1 MAVARMRSPLYRL
14 SGVSKRYNQGFN
26 IHIETLDIPRSGI
39 FALLGPNG
47 AGKSTLLRL
56 LHFLEPVEAGEIQF
70 RGEAISYPPVL
81 AVRRRIAMVFQKP
94 VMLSG
99 SVRQN
104 ILYGMRLRKSINQTR
119 LETLLKELDLGHLAN
134 ESAKTLSGGEAQ
146 RVALARALA
155 TQPEVLL
162 LDEPTANLDPYNIRL
177 IEHIIKRAADQDGTS
192 TILVTHDVFQ
202 VRRLADSAAF
212 IVGGQLVEVGAIDD
226 FFDHPEDPR
235 TRTYLQGELVG

>member
-1 MAVARMRSPLYRL
+1 MRSPLYRL

>member
-1 MAVARMRSPLYRL
+1 MSPPLYQL
-14 SGVSKRYNQGFN
+14 SGVSKKYNQGFKVE
-26 IHIETLDIPRSGI
+26 IESLEIPSSGI

-56 LHFLEPVEAGEIQF
+56 LHFLEPVEAGEIHF
-70 RGEAISYPPVL
+70 RGVAISYPPAL

-104 ILYGMRLRKSINQTR
+104 ILYGMRLRKRINQTR
-119 LETLLKELDLGHLAN
+119 LETLMTELDLNHLAN
-134 ESAKTLSGGEAQ
+134 EPAKTLSGGEAQ

-177 IEHIIKRAADQDGTS
+177 IEHIIKRAAKKEGTS

-212 IVGGQLVEVGAIDD
+212 IVGGQLVEVGVMDD
-226 FFDHPEDPR
+226 FIDHPEDPR
-235 TRTYLQGELVG
+235 TRDYLLGELVD

>member
-1 MAVARMRSPLYRL
+1 MSSPLYRL
-14 SGVSKRYNQGFN
+14 SGVSKRFNQGFN
-26 IHIETLDIPRSGI
+26 LHIETLDIPRSGI

-70 RGEAISYPPVL
+70 RGKAISYPPVL
-81 AVRRRIAMVFQKP
+81 AIRRRIAMVFQKP

-104 ILYGMRLRKSINQTR
+104 ILYGMRLRKSVNQTR
-119 LETLLKELDLGHLAN
+119 LDTLLRELDLGHLAN

-177 IEHIIKRAADQDGTS
+177 IEHIIKRAADQEGTS

-212 IVGGQLVEVGAIDD
+212 IVGGQLVEIGVIDD
-226 FFDHPEDPR
+226 FFEHPEDPR
-235 TRTYLQGELVG
+235 TRAYLQGELVG

>member
-1 MAVARMRSPLYRL
+1 MSSPLYRL
-14 SGVSKRYNQGFN
+14 SGVSKRYNQGFKVE
-26 IHIETLDIPRSGI
+26 IESLDIPGSGI

-56 LHFLEPVEAGEIQF
+56 LHFLEPVETGEIHF
-70 RGEAISYPPVL
+70 RNEVISYPPAL

-104 ILYGMRLRKSINQTR
+104 ILYGMRLRKCINQTR
-119 LETLLKELDLGHLAN
+119 LETLMRELDLEHLAN

-177 IEHIIKRAADQDGTS
+177 IEHIIKRAANQEGTS

-212 IVGGQLVEVGAIDD
+212 IVGGQLVEVGVIDD
-226 FFDHPEDPR
+226 FFDHPVDPR
-235 TRTYLQGELVG
+235 TRAYLQGELVG

>member
-1 MAVARMRSPLYRL
+1 MSSPLYRL
-14 SGVSKRYNQGFN
+14 SGVSKRYNQGFKVK
-26 IHIETLDIPRSGI
+26 IESLEIPGSGI

-56 LHFLEPVEAGEIQF
+56 LHFLEPVEAGEIHF
-70 RGEAISYPPVL
+70 RDEAISYPPAL

-104 ILYGMRLRKSINQTR
+104 ILYGMRLRKCINQTR
-119 LETLLKELDLGHLAN
+119 LDTLMRELDLEHLAN

-155 TQPEVLL
+155 TEPEVLL

-177 IEHIIKRAADQDGTS
+177 IEHIIKRAANQEGTS
-192 TILVTHDVFQ
+192 TVLVTHDVFQ
-202 VRRLADSAAF
+202 VRRLADTAAF
-212 IVGGQLVEVGAIDD
+212 IVGGQLVEVGVIDD
-226 FFDHPEDPR
+226 FFDHPMDPR
-235 TRTYLQGELVG
+235 TRAYLQGELVG